1 MRVAWNIARRELRG
15 GLRGFW
21 VFLAC
26 LALGVGAIAAIGS
39 IRSAIDAGLE
49 REGAT
54 LLGGDA
60 ELRFTYREADAEER
74 AFMDG
79 FASAVSEVVD
89 FRSMAVAGM
98 GGEDAE
104 RAITQVKAVDSA
116 YPLVGEMR
124 LDPPIPLAQALDG
137 ANGLPGGVMEPILA
151 DRLGLAIGDIFRL
164 GVQDFVLT
172 AHILREPDGFG
183 GNFGFGPRTLVW
195 TADLADAELLGPGT
209 LYEVNYRLLLP
220 DADLDHARDAAL
232 AGLEGAGV
240 RWRDSR
246 NAAPQVRRVIDRV
259 SSFLVLVGLAGLAVG
274 GVGVSAAVRTYLDG
288 KTNTIATLKTLGAQS
303 RMIFTIYLM
312 QIGVLTGLGLVVG
325 LALGALVPFIVAP
338 LVADQ
343 LPVTLQI
350 SLSPAALAE
359 AAVYGALTAL
369 IFALWPLARTEHV
382 RAAAIFRGAN
392 EATQALPRLPYLLVI
407 AALVVVLVLISAAF
421 ASVPVLAFATAGGV
435 LGALAVL
442 ALAACGVRALARR
455 MARSRAL
462 RGKTALRMAMG
473 AISNPREGAGA
484 VILSLGLGLT
494 VLAAVGQIDHN
505 LRNAIATD
513 LPERAPSYFF
523 LDIQNTQLDGF
534 LERLAQDPDVE
545 DVQTAP
551 MLRGV
556 VTALNGI
563 PSREHPN
570 SGHWVLRGDR
580 GVSYSAALPE
590 GTTLTAGDWW
600 QPDYA
605 GPPLV
610 SFAQEEADEL
620 GLTLGDTVTVNVLGR
635 EITATIAS
643 LREVDF
649 STGGIGFV
657 MVMSPMPI
665 SAAPHTH
672 IATVYATQA
681 AEGAILRD
689 LSNMFPNITAIRVR
703 EAAERV
709 TDALSTMA
717 TATSYAALA
726 TLLTGFVV
734 LIGAAAAGERARVFE
749 SAVMK
754 TLGASRRAI
763 LTSFALRSALMGAA
777 AGFVALVAGALASWA
792 VMRFVMESPYRFEPY
807 SALGIIAGGV
817 IATLIAGLLFAL
829 RPLSAKPAS
838 ILRAQD

>member
-359 AAVYGALTAL
+359 AAIYGALTAL

-777 AGFVALVAGALASWA
+777 AGFVALGAGALASWA

>member
-312 QIGVLTGLGLVVG
+312 QIGVLTGLGLAVG

-359 AAVYGALTAL
+359 AAIYGALTAL

-407 AALVVVLVLISAAF
+407 AVLVVVLVLISAAF

-442 ALAACGVRALARR
+442 ALAAYGVRALARR

-777 AGFVALVAGALASWA
+777 AGFVALGAGALASWA